1 MSSRIKPSLHEV
13 LNYPEESRR
22 MLMQGFSDAVDR
34 IAANNRRTDIELFQ
48 VCRALGEPNVPALL
62 SLCDDGLP
70 AYKAGA
76 HGASTAAVSA
86 NGQPPT
92 RHTGRRRNHKPH
104 MKVSHCFETADSH
117 LA

>member
-76 HGASTAAVSA
+76 WRIDCRSFRKW
-86 NGQPPT
+86 QPPT